1 MRSHF
6 PVGRSTIV
14 TLERSMNDAVVAAIV
29 AVVGVS
35 TIVVVDAFAVSAV
48 DGS

>member
-1 MRSHF
+1 MY
-6 PVGRSTIV
+6 G
-14 TLERSMNDAVVAAIV
+14 AVVAAIV

-48 DGS
+48 DGSWVVGTSVRRQLPEKKIV